1 MIDQSEPA
9 PAADRGSG
17 AWARVIAMEA
27 INNFR
32 DYGDVPAAQGRVRKG
47 LLFRSAH
54 HARATAGDAATLS
67 RLGVRTV
74 TDLRGP
80 TEQRDQPSTW
90 RGTLAVRVIEELA
103 DAGEESQEAPHHAA
117 LREGDFSAKA
127 MRDYLEAHYAE
138 MPYDDRHVQLFRT
151 YFAALAEEPGGML
164 IHCAAG
170 KDRTGILAW
179 LTHHLLGVHAD
190 DAMEDYLLSNDAA
203 NIAER
208 LPLVRAR
215 MEQTYGRPIAEEAM
229 LGMLQVRPEFIANCL
244 RALDARSGSV
254 DAYLRDVVGVDQ
266 ARAEAIRAR
275 LIA

>member
-1 MIDQSEPA
+1 MIEQGGPV
-9 PAADRGSG
+9 PAADRASS

-32 DYGDVPAAQGRVRKG
+32 DYGDLPAAQGRVRKG

-54 HARATAGDAATLS
+54 HARATAGDAAMLS

-74 TDLRGP
+74 TDLRGAI
-80 TEQRDQPSTW
+80 EQRDQPSTW
-90 RGTLAVRVIEELA
+90 RATLPVRVIE
-103 DAGEESQEAPHHAA
+103 DAAGAGAERQEAPHHAA
-117 LREGDFSAKA
+117 LRAGDFSARA
-127 MRDYLEAHYAE
+127 MTDFLEAHYAE
-138 MPYDDRHVQLFRT
+138 MPYDARHVQLFRT
-151 YFAALAEEPGGML
+151 YFAALADEPGAML

-179 LTHHLLGVHAD
+179 LTHHLLGVHPD
-190 DAMEDYLLSNDAA
+190 DAMDDYLLSNDAA

-208 LPLVRAR
+208 LPSVRAR
-215 MEQTYGRPIAEEAM
+215 MEQTYGRPIAEDAM

-254 DAYLRDVVGVDQ
+254 DAYLRDVIGVDQ
-266 ARAEAIRAR
+266 ARTEAIRAR